1 MTEAGPNVGT
11 EHAGQVSS
19 GLVIHVDTSNEE
31 RGVPCP
37 ELVSCQFSLW
47 KRFTG
52 LLIASRLWLVG
63 PTSVARAGIGSDAG
77 WKE

>member
-1 MTEAGPNVGT
+1 MGT
-11 EHAGQVSS
+11 ERTGQVSS

-31 RGVPCP
+31 RRVPCP

-63 PTSVARAGIGSDAG
+63 LTSAARAGIGGDAA